1 MRIIR
6 PGLISRLLYPDA
18 LFRISSVEKVLWL
31 TFDDGPDPGS
41 TERILQILEKPGI
54 KALFFCSGNGA
65 RNYPELMEKI
75 RSGGHVIG
83 NHGYAHIDGFKTSRK
98 EYCRNVYEAAGLTS
112 SELFR
117 PPYGRLRLS
126 QYMTLRNNY
135 LIFLWDVMPYDFDH
149 GLSSSDSFSLL
160 KRNIRPGSVIVLHDK
175 PASSALDYLEEFI
188 IFCQK
193 NGFRFDI
200 PMPPYR

>member
-83 NHGYAHIDGFKTSRK
+83 NHGYSHIDGFKTSRK
-98 EYCRNVYEAAGLTS
+98 EYCRNVNEAAELTS

-135 LIFLWDVMPYDFDH
+135 LIFLWDVMPYDFDP